1 MNEFEDTNEIT
12 DLDESWISEFETSDN
27 EYKFFYKE
35 NVHCITVRSIFIDK
49 QLTIQRIKKEQI
61 VLKSPNQVSREEVG
75 SIIKRTTQD
84 TAPIKYSLLSILKY
98 NIDLEPV
105 NLNTFLKSTHKTNPT
120 FLHTVI
126 NIDNIGFS
134 PSIYL
139 FQDLNELVFL
149 FYEKTTSNNVTKRA
163 FIKSSPHAK
172 NKTIRKQLKAEP
184 L

>member
-1 MNEFEDTNEIT
+1 MNEWGDII

-27 EYKFFYKE
+27 EYKLFYKE
-35 NVHCITVRSIFIDK
+35 DIHCITVRSIFIDK
-49 QLTIQRIKKEQI
+49 QLTIQRIKKEPI
-61 VLKSPNQVSREEVG
+61 VLKTPNRVSREEVV

-105 NLNTFLKSTHKTNPT
+105 QLNTFLKSNNKIS
-120 FLHTVI
+120 FLSTV
-126 NIDNIGFS
+126 NNVDTVSFG

-149 FYEKTTSNNVTKRA
+149 FYEKLASNNVTKRV
-163 FIKSSPHAK
+163 FINSSSVVK
-172 NKTIRKQLKAEP
+172 NKTVRKQLKDEP